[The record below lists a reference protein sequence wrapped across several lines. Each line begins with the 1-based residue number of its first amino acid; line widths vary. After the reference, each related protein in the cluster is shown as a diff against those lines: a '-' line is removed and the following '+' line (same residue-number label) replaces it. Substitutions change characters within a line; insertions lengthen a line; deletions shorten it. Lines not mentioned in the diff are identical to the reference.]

1 MPDHRKEFNSCP
13 FCGADESGAEEG
25 RLRLTAT
32 SNGYFAVI
40 CLCGAAGPI
49 RGSEKV
55 AIEAWNTRDRP
66 DPHLANHPFIVS
78 PTATPVGFRGNL
90 KSLSFPILL
99 QILSSEKKT
108 GVLFFRHQK
117 KTRAIYYRDGKI
129 VAASGKEEMR
139 LGQIGCG
146 EGLISQEQLQEALED
161 ARKSG
166 KRVGEVLL
174 LLDYITEDGLKRL
187 IRHQIR
193 ETVLEISLWQEGDFE
208 YRDYPIEFDER
219 GITDINIMRI
229 ILETAMRKDERTAA

>member
-1 MPDHRKEFNSCP
+1 MPDQRKEFNSCP
-13 FCGADESGAEEG
+13 FCGGDASDAEEG

-49 RGSEKV
+49 RDSEKV
-55 AIEAWNTRDRP
+55 AIEAWNTRDYP
-66 DPHLANHPFIVS
+66 DRHLANYPFIVS
-78 PTATPVGFRGNL
+78 PNATPLGLRGNL
-90 KSLSFPILL
+90 KSLSFPIIL

-108 GVLFFRHQK
+108 GALFFKHEE
-117 KTRAIYYRDGKI
+117 KTRAIYFKDGKI
-129 VAASGKEEMR
+129 VAASGKEGLR
-139 LGQIGCG
+139 LGQIGRG

-219 GITDINIMRI
+219 GIADINIMRI